1 MIINLSYSSLH
12 QETTV
17 VKCKKI
23 KWALNFQNLYYKL
36 MTIPASSLLV
46 VISLNFFSIKKV

>member
-17 VKCKKI
+17 V